1 MPERTFKLIFSLAVL
16 FLWIF
21 GCSHINYVGKSFEP
35 SKNVD
40 VFYSEKEIAKE
51 YLVIGHAISAGQIF
65 VSVDKLQTNMIKK
78 AKTKGADAILIT
90 NIGRESELNGRGFD
104 AEKQIKATF
113 LKYK

>member
-1 MPERTFKLIFSLAVL
+1 MPEKTFRLIFSLAVPL
-16 FLWIF
+16 LWII
-21 GCSHINYVGKSFEP
+21 GCSHVNYVGKSFEP
-35 SKNVD
+35 SLNVD
-40 VFYSEKEIAKE
+40 IFYSKKEIPKE
-51 YLVIGHAISAGQIF
+51 YSVIGHAISAGQIF

-113 LKYK
+113 LRYN